1 MLKWAKFMF
10 KKIIEK
16 SKTQIIHTALL
27 TFLVALTFNV
37 FFFVKNTEALRVP
50 GLAVSFDADA
60 HFNGNQIINS
70 LTQTEDH
77 PMNLTVTT
85 DNTTGYKVMISTQ
98 TNETAM
104 TSATNSDRINS
115 ISQNLTLTNFPSN
128 TWGIRLGNYG
138 EFMPI
143 PPASSP
149 MMLVQNSSKPVTNTD
164 THQVDMGLK
173 LAPNLSSGEYT
184 NTLMV
189 TVITNDYPPRALALP
204 GLFWRNSMKDAAG
217 GLDRVKHFA
226 RSIFP
231 PNPGD
236 GAVHLEDD
244 GTSDTEILGWFDPA
258 SETFYYYSEAD
269 KVELHSD
276 SSNMFLDLVN
286 LADIDLSGFD
296 TRDVT
301 NMQNMFRNIAV
312 TSLDLSSFNT
322 ENVTDMTGMFCD
334 VDNLTSLDLTPFN
347 TSNVTDM
354 HYMFTNM
361 SSLTSLNLSRMNT
374 SKVTNMTGMF
384 WRVKNLPALDLS
396 RFDTRNVTDMSNMF
410 LFAEKITN
418 LDLSSFD
425 TSKVTT
431 MSDMFN
437 SMISLANLKFSK
449 KFNTSQVQNMQGMFA
464 NLMNIQEIDLSQ
476 ANFDTSNVTNFY
488 GMFMYGLHASSPSK
502 LQRIF
507 VEAGKDFNT
516 SKAAPTNYAQNIN
529 SQIFS
534 DQLLLRGG
542 NGSYVPNPAYAD
554 LSWLHIDRGAAQ
566 PGYFT
571 AK

>member
-1 MLKWAKFMF
+1 M
-10 KKIIEK
+10 
-16 SKTQIIHTALL
+16 
-27 TFLVALTFNV
+27 
-37 FFFVKNTEALRVP
+37 P
-50 GLAVSFDADA
+50 GLAVSFDANA
-60 HFNGNQIINS
+60 QINGNQIINS
-70 LTQTEDH
+70 PTQSEDC
-77 PMNLTVTT
+77 PINLTVTT

-104 TSATNSDRINS
+104 TNATNSNRINS
-115 ISQNLTLTNFPSN
+115 ISQNLTLTDFPSN

-149 MMLVQNSSKPVTNTD
+149 IMLVQNSSKPVSGTD

-173 LAPNLSSGEYT
+173 LAPNLSSGEYA

-189 TVITNDYPPRALALP
+189 TVITNDYPPRALARP
-204 GLFWRNSMKDAAG
+204 GPYWRNVINSTAG
-217 GLDRVKHFA
+217 GLSQVKHFA
-226 RSIFP
+226 RSTTP
-231 PNPGD
+231 PTASNNPS
-236 GAVHLEDD
+236 HLEDD
-244 GTSDTEILGWFDPA
+244 STSDTEILGWFNSA
-258 SETFYYYSEAD
+258 SETFYYYSLAD

-334 VDNLTSLDLTPFN
+334 VDNLTSLDLTPLN

-384 WRVKNLPALDLS
+384 WRVKNLPTLDLS

-502 LQRIF
+502 LQRIY

-554 LSWLHIDRGAAQ
+554 LSWLRIDRGAAQ

>member
-1 MLKWAKFMF
+1 MF

-37 FFFVKNTEALRVP
+37 FFFVKNTAALRVP

-60 HFNGNQIINS
+60 QINGNQIINS
-70 LTQTEDH
+70 LTQSEDH

-104 TSATNSDRINS
+104 TSVTNSDRINS

-149 MMLVQNSSKPVTNTD
+149 IMLVQNSSKPVTNTD

-204 GLFWRNSMKDAAG
+204 SLYWRNAMKDAAG
-217 GLDRVKHFA
+217 GFDKIKHFA
-226 RSIFP
+226 RSVTP
-231 PNPGD
+231 PTAGDNP
-236 GAVHLEDD
+236 VHLEDD

-258 SETFYYYSEAD
+258 VETFYYYSLAD
-269 KVELHSD
+269 KVELNGD
-276 SSNMFLDLVN
+276 SSYMFLDFIN

-296 TRDVT
+296 TRSVI
-301 NMQNMFRNIAV
+301 NMQGMFRNTGL
-312 TSLDLSSFNT
+312 TSLDLSSFDT
-322 ENVTDMTGMFCD
+322 ENVTDMAGMFYD
-334 VDNLTSLDLTPFN
+334 VKNLTNLDLTHLN

-361 SSLTSLNLSRMNT
+361 SSLTSLNLSHMNT

-384 WRVKNLPALDLS
+384 WGVKNLPTLDLS
-396 RFDTRNVTDMSNMF
+396 KFDTRNVTDMSQMF
-410 LFAEKITN
+410 LYAEKITN
-418 LDLSSFD
+418 LDLSSLD
-425 TSKVTT
+425 TSKVTK
-431 MSDMFN
+431 MFDMFN
-437 SMISLANLKFSK
+437 CMKSLTNLKFSK
-449 KFNTSQVQNMQGMFA
+449 KFNTGQVQNMQGMFA

-476 ANFDTSNVTNFY
+476 ADFDTSNVTNFY
-488 GMFMYGLHASSPSK
+488 GMFTYYLHTTAPSK
-502 LQRIF
+502 LQRIY

-529 SQIFS
+529 SQIFN

-542 NGSYVPNPAYAD
+542 NGSYTPNPAYAD
-554 LSWLHIDRGAAQ
+554 LSWLRIDRGAAQ

>member
-1 MLKWAKFMF
+1 MF
-10 KKIIEK
+10 RKIIEK

-27 TFLVALTFNV
+27 TFLVALTFNA

-50 GLAVSFDADA
+50 ALAVSFSSTPQI
-60 HFNGNQIINS
+60 NGTAIINS
-70 LTQTEDH
+70 TTQTATYLMAVTVYSD
-77 PMNLTVTT
+77 NLT
-85 DNTTGYKVMISTQ
+85 GYQATISTED
-98 TNETAM
+98 NETAM
-104 TSATNSDRINS
+104 TSVTNTDRIES
-115 ISQNLTLTNFPSN
+115 ISQNTPLANFPTN
-128 TWGIRLGNYG
+128 TWGIRLGDYG
-138 EFMPI
+138 DFVPI
-143 PPASSP
+143 PPASTP
-149 MMLVQNSSKPVTNTD
+149 MTLALLGSKSVTNTD
-164 THQVDMGLK
+164 FYQANVGVK
-173 LAPNLSSGEYT
+173 LASNLTSGQYT
-184 NTLMV
+184 NSLVVSVV
-189 TVITNDYPPRALALP
+189 THDYPPRALALP
-204 GLFWRNSMKDAAG
+204 GLYWRNSMKDAAG
-217 GLDRVKHFA
+217 GLDKIKHFT

-231 PNPGD
+231 PTEGD

-244 GTSDTEILGWFDPA
+244 GTSDAEVLGWFDPA
-258 SETFYYYSEAD
+258 SETFYYYSIAD
-269 KVELHSD
+269 KVELNSD
-276 SSNMFLDLVN
+276 SSLMFLDLVN
-286 LADIDLSGFD
+286 LSDIDLSGFD
-296 TRDVT
+296 TRGVAS
-301 NMQNMFRNIAV
+301 MQSMFRNIAV
-312 TSLDLSSFNT
+312 TSLDLSHFDT
-322 ENVTDMTGMFCD
+322 ENVTDMSGMFYD
-334 VDNLTSLDLTPFN
+334 AKNITSLDLTPLN
-347 TSNVTDM
+347 TSKVTDM

-361 SSLTSLNLSRMNT
+361 SSLTSLNLSHINT

-384 WRVKNLPALDLS
+384 WRVKNLPTLDLS

-502 LQRIF
+502 LQRIY

-529 SQIFS
+529 SQIFN

-542 NGSYVPNPAYAD
+542 NGSYMPNPAYAD
-554 LSWLHIDRGAAQ
+554 LSWLRIDRGAAQ

>member
-1 MLKWAKFMF
+1 MF

-37 FFFVKNTEALRVP
+37 FFFVKNTAALRVP

-60 HFNGNQIINS
+60 QINGNQIINS
-70 LTQTEDH
+70 FTQSEDH

-104 TSATNSDRINS
+104 TSVTNSDRINS

-149 MMLVQNSSKPVTNTD
+149 IMLVQNSSKPVTNTD

-189 TVITNDYPPRALALP
+189 TVITNDYPPRALTLSS
-204 GLFWRNSMKDAAG
+204 LYWRNAMKDTSG
-217 GLDRVKHFA
+217 GLDKIKHFA
-226 RSIFP
+226 RSMTP
-231 PNPGD
+231 PTVVDNP
-236 GAVHLEDD
+236 VHLEDD
-244 GTSDTEILGWFDPA
+244 GTSDAEVLGWFNPA
-258 SETFYYYSEAD
+258 SETFYYYSLAD
-269 KVELHSD
+269 KVELNYD
-276 SSNMFLDLVN
+276 SSYMFLDFTN
-286 LADIDLSGFD
+286 LADIDLSGLD
-296 TRDVT
+296 TRSVI
-301 NMQNMFRNIAV
+301 NMQGMFRNTGL
-312 TSLDLSSFNT
+312 TSLDLSSFDT
-322 ENVTDMTGMFCD
+322 ENVTDMSGMFYD
-334 VDNLTSLDLTPFN
+334 VKNLTNLDLTHLN

-361 SSLTSLNLSRMNT
+361 SSLTSLNLSHMNT

-384 WRVKNLPALDLS
+384 WGVKNLPTLDLS
-396 RFDTRNVTDMSNMF
+396 KFDTRNVTDMSQMF
-410 LFAEKITN
+410 FQVEKLAN

-431 MSDMFN
+431 MFDMFN
-437 SMISLANLKFSK
+437 SMKSLTNLKFSK
-449 KFNTSQVQNMQGMFA
+449 KFNTGQVQNMQGMFA

-476 ANFDTSNVTNFY
+476 ADFDTSNVRNFF
-488 GMFMYGLHASSPSK
+488 GMFMYGFSVPSK
-502 LQRIF
+502 LQRIY
-507 VEAGKDFNT
+507 VTASKDFNT
-516 SKAAPTNYAQNIN
+516 SKAAPTNYPQNIN
-529 SQIFS
+529 SQMFTN
-534 DQLLLRGG
+534 QLLLRGG
-542 NGSYVPNPAYAD
+542 NGSYVPNPALAD
-554 LSWLHIDRGAAQ
+554 LSWLRIDRGATQ

>member
-1 MLKWAKFMF
+1 MF
-10 KKIIEK
+10 RKIIE
-16 SKTQIIHTALL
+16 SFKTQIIYT
-27 TFLVALTFNV
+27 TFLILSVALTFNV

-50 GLAVSFDADA
+50 ALAVSIDSIPR
-60 HFNGNQIINS
+60 FNGTEIINS
-70 LTQTEDH
+70 TTRTSEYSMNVIVYSDNLTGYQAAMSTED
-77 PMNLTVTT
+77 
-85 DNTTGYKVMISTQ
+85 
-98 TNETAM
+98 NETAM
-104 TSATNSDRINS
+104 TSGTNANRIES
-115 ISQNLTLTNFPSN
+115 ISQNTPLVNFPSN
-128 TWGIRLGNYG
+128 TWGIRLGNHG
-138 EFMPI
+138 DFSPI
-143 PPASSP
+143 PPASNP
-149 MMLVQNSSKPVTNTD
+149 LVVAQLGSKSVSNRD
-164 THQVDMGLK
+164 LHQVTLGVK
-173 LAPNLSSGEYT
+173 LASNLSSGQYSSILT
-184 NTLMV
+184 VSVV
-189 TVITNDYPPRALALP
+189 THDYPPRALAQS
-204 GLFWRNSMKDAAG
+204 GLTWRNAMKDTSG
-217 GLDRVKHFA
+217 GLDKIKHFA
-226 RSIFP
+226 RSMSP
-231 PNPGD
+231 PTAGDNP
-236 GAVHLEDD
+236 VYLEDD
-244 GTSDTEILGWFDPA
+244 GTSDTEILGWFDSA
-258 SETFYYYSEAD
+258 SETFYYYSLAD
-269 KVELHSD
+269 KVELNSD
-276 SSNMFLDLVN
+276 SSNMFLDMVN

-334 VDNLTSLDLTPFN
+334 VDNLTSLDLTSFN

-384 WRVKNLPALDLS
+384 WRVKNLPTLDLS

-502 LQRIF
+502 LQRIY
-507 VEAGKDFNT
+507 VEAGRDFNT

-529 SQIFS
+529 SQVFS

-554 LSWLHIDRGAAQ
+554 LSWLRIDHGAAQ

>member
-1 MLKWAKFMF
+1 MF
-10 KKIIEK
+10 RKIIEK
-16 SKTQIIHTALL
+16 SKTQIIHTTLL
-27 TFLVALTFNV
+27 IFLVALTFNA

-50 GLAVSFDADA
+50 GLAVSFDASA

-70 LTQTEDH
+70 LTQSEDH

-85 DNTTGYKVMISTQ
+85 DNTTGYQVMISAQ

-149 MMLVQNSSKPVTNTD
+149 IMLVQNSSKPVTNTD

-204 GLFWRNSMKDAAG
+204 GLYWRNSIKDAAG
-217 GLDRVKHFA
+217 GFNQAKHFA
-226 RSIFP
+226 RSMTP
-231 PNPGD
+231 PTAGDNP
-236 GAVHLEDD
+236 VHLEDD
-244 GTSDTEILGWFDPA
+244 GTSDAEVLGWFDPA
-258 SETFYYYSEAD
+258 SETFYYYSEAE

-286 LADIDLSGFD
+286 LADIDLSGFN
-296 TRDVT
+296 TRGVAS
-301 NMQNMFRNIAV
+301 MQSMFRNIAV
-312 TSLDLSSFNT
+312 TNLDFSGFDT
-322 ENVTDMTGMFCD
+322 ENVTDMSGMFYD
-334 VDNLTSLDLTPFN
+334 AKNLTNLDLTPLN
-347 TSNVTDM
+347 TSKVTDM

-361 SSLTSLNLSRMNT
+361 SSLTSLNLSRINT
-374 SKVTNMTGMF
+374 SQVTNMDGMF
-384 WRVKNLPALDLS
+384 KFVKNLSTLDLS
-396 RFDTRNVTDMSNMF
+396 KFDTRNVTNMF
-410 LFAEKITN
+410 DMFFFMQNLTS

-425 TSKVTT
+425 TSKVIN

-437 SMISLANLKFSK
+437 SMYAVENIKFSK
-449 KFNTSQVQNMQGMFA
+449 KFNTSQVENMQGMFA

-476 ANFDTSNVTNFY
+476 ADFDTSNVRNFF
-488 GMFMYGLHASSPSK
+488 GMFMYGLTSPSK
-502 LQRIF
+502 LQRIY
-507 VEAGKDFNT
+507 VSASKDFNT
-516 SKAAPTNYAQNIN
+516 SKAAPTNYPQNIN
-529 SQIFS
+529 SQMFTN
-534 DQLLLRGG
+534 QLLLRGG
-542 NGSYVPNPAYAD
+542 NGSYTPNPAYAD
-554 LSWLHIDRGAAQ
+554 LSWLRIDRGAAQ

>member
-1 MLKWAKFMF
+1 MF
-10 KKIIEK
+10 RKIIEK

-27 TFLVALTFNV
+27 TFLVALTFNA
-37 FFFVKNTEALRVP
+37 FFFAKNTEALRVP

-60 HFNGNQIINS
+60 HINGNQIINS
-70 LTQTEDH
+70 LTQSEDH

-149 MMLVQNSSKPVTNTD
+149 IMLVQNSSKPVTNTD

-204 GLFWRNSMKDAAG
+204 GLYWRNAMKDAAG
-217 GLDRVKHFA
+217 GFNQVKHFA
-226 RSIFP
+226 RSISSP
-231 PNPGD
+231 TAGDNP
-236 GAVHLEDD
+236 VHLEDD
-244 GTSDTEILGWFDPA
+244 GTSDTEILGWFDPT
-258 SETFYYYSEAD
+258 SETFYYYSLAD
-269 KVELHSD
+269 KVELNSN

-286 LADIDLSGFD
+286 LADIELSGLN
-296 TRDVT
+296 TLNVT
-301 NMQNMFRNIAV
+301 SMQSMFRNIAV
-312 TSLDLSSFNT
+312 TNLDLSGFQT
-322 ENVTDMTGMFCD
+322 ENVTDMSGMFYD
-334 VDNLTSLDLTPFN
+334 VKNLTNLDLTHLN

-361 SSLTSLNLSRMNT
+361 SSLTSLNLSHMNT
-374 SKVTNMTGMF
+374 SKVINMDGMF
-384 WRVKNLPALDLS
+384 KFCKNLPSIDLS
-396 RFDTRNVTDMSNMF
+396 TFDTRNVTNMSAMF
-410 LFAEKITN
+410 FYTEKLTS

-425 TSKVTT
+425 TSKVA
-431 MSDMFN
+431 MMPDMFN
-437 SMISLANLKFSK
+437 MMKSLTNLKFSK
-449 KFNTSQVQNMQGMFA
+449 KFNTGQVQTMQGMFA

-476 ANFDTSNVTNFY
+476 ADFDTSNVTNFY
-488 GMFMYGLHASSPSK
+488 GMFAYYLHTTAPSK
-502 LQRIF
+502 LQRIY

-529 SQIFS
+529 SQMFS

-542 NGSYVPNPAYAD
+542 NGSYVPNPSYAD
-554 LSWLHIDRGAAQ
+554 LSWLRIDRGAAQ

>member
-1 MLKWAKFMF
+1 MLKNH
-10 KKIIEK
+10 IINNL
-16 SKTQIIHTALL
+16 SLSLSLSLL
-27 TFLVALTFNV
+27 VV
-37 FFFVKNTEALRVP
+37 FFFSIFFPTSNTSALRVP
-50 GLAVSFDADA
+50 GLAVSFDANA

-70 LTQTEDH
+70 LTQSEDH

-85 DNTTGYKVMISTQ
+85 DNTTGYQVMISTQ
-98 TNETAM
+98 TNETAI

-115 ISQNLTLTNFPSN
+115 ISQNLSLANFPSN
-128 TWGIRLGNYG
+128 TWGIRLGDYG

-204 GLFWRNSMKDAAG
+204 GLYWRNAMKDAAG
-217 GLDRVKHFA
+217 GFNQVKHFA
-226 RSIFP
+226 RSMSP
-231 PNPGD
+231 PTAGDNP
-236 GAVHLEDD
+236 VHLEDD
-244 GTSDTEILGWFDPA
+244 STSDTEILGWFDPA
-258 SETFYYYSEAD
+258 SETFYYYSAAD
-269 KVELHSD
+269 KVELHSN
-276 SSNMFLDLVN
+276 SSMMFLDLVN
-286 LADIDLSGFD
+286 LADIDLSGLN
-296 TRDVT
+296 TINVT
-301 NMQNMFRNIAV
+301 SMQSMFRNIAV
-312 TSLDLSSFNT
+312 TNLDLSGFQT
-322 ENVTDMTGMFCD
+322 ENVTDMSGMFFD
-334 VDNLTSLDLTPFN
+334 AKNITNLDLTPLN
-347 TSNVTDM
+347 TGNVTDM

-361 SSLTSLNLSRMNT
+361 SSLTSLNLSHMDT
-374 SKVTNMTGMF
+374 LKVTNMDGMF
-384 WRVKNLPALDLS
+384 KFCKNLPSIDLS

-431 MSDMFN
+431 MFDMFN
-437 SMISLANLKFSK
+437 LMKSLTNLKFSK
-449 KFNTSQVQNMQGMFA
+449 KFNTGQVQNMQGMFA

-476 ANFDTSNVTNFY
+476 ANFDTSNVTNFF
-488 GMFMYGLHASSPSK
+488 GMFAYYLHTTAPSK
-502 LQRIF
+502 LQRIY

-529 SQIFS
+529 SQMFY

-542 NGSYVPNPAYAD
+542 NGSFCWPRPDYAE
-554 LSWLHIDRGAAQ
+554 LYWLRIDRPEA

>member
-1 MLKWAKFMF
+1 M
-10 KKIIEK
+10 
-16 SKTQIIHTALL
+16 
-27 TFLVALTFNV
+27 ALTFNV
-37 FFFVKNTEALRVP
+37 FFFVKNTAALRVP

-60 HFNGNQIINS
+60 QINGNQIINS
-70 LTQTEDH
+70 LTQSEDH

-128 TWGIRLGNYG
+128 TWGIRLRNYG

-149 MMLVQNSSKPVTNTD
+149 IMLVQNSSKPVTNTD

-204 GLFWRNSMKDAAG
+204 GLYWRNAMKDAAG
-217 GLDRVKHFA
+217 GFNQVKHFA
-226 RSIFP
+226 RSMSP
-231 PNPGD
+231 PTAGDNP
-236 GAVHLEDD
+236 VHLEDD
-244 GTSDTEILGWFDPA
+244 STSDTEILGWFDPA
-258 SETFYYYSEAD
+258 SETFYYYSAAD
-269 KVELHSD
+269 KVELHSN
-276 SSNMFLDLVN
+276 SSMMFLDLVN

-296 TRDVT
+296 TLGT
-301 NMQNMFRNIAV
+301 TSMQSMFRNIAV
-312 TSLDLSSFNT
+312 TSLDLSGFQT
-322 ENVTDMTGMFCD
+322 ENVTDMSGMFFD
-334 VDNLTSLDLTPFN
+334 AKNITNLDLTPLN
-347 TSNVTDM
+347 TGNVTDM

-361 SSLTSLNLSRMNT
+361 SSLTSLNLSHMNT

-384 WRVKNLPALDLS
+384 WGVKNLPTLDLS
-396 RFDTRNVTDMSNMF
+396 KFDTRNVTDMMQMF
-410 LFAEKITN
+410 LYAEKITS

-431 MSDMFN
+431 MFDMFN
-437 SMISLANLKFSK
+437 SMKSLTNLKFSK
-449 KFNTSQVQNMQGMFA
+449 KFNTGQVQNMQGMFA

-476 ANFDTSNVTNFY
+476 ADFDTSNVTNFF
-488 GMFMYGLHASSPSK
+488 GMFTYYLHTTAPSK
-502 LQRIF
+502 LQRIYI
-507 VEAGKDFNT
+507 EAGKDFNT

-529 SQIFS
+529 SQIFN

-542 NGSYVPNPAYAD
+542 NGSYLPNPAYAD
-554 LSWLHIDRGAAQ
+554 LSWLRIDRGAAQ

>member
-1 MLKWAKFMF
+1 MF
-10 KKIIEK
+10 RKIIEK

-27 TFLVALTFNV
+27 TFLVALTFNA
-37 FFFVKNTEALRVP
+37 FFFAKNTEALRVP

-60 HFNGNQIINS
+60 HINGNQIINS
-70 LTQTEDH
+70 LTQSEDH

-85 DNTTGYKVMISTQ
+85 DNTTGYQVMISAQ

-104 TSATNSDRINS
+104 TSAANSDRINS

-149 MMLVQNSSKPVTNTD
+149 IMLVQNSSKPVTNTD

-173 LAPNLSSGEYT
+173 LVPNLSSGEYT

-204 GLFWRNSMKDAAG
+204 DLYWRNAMKDTSG
-217 GLDRVKHFA
+217 GLNQVKHFA
-226 RSIFP
+226 RSVSP
-231 PNPGD
+231 PTAGDNP
-236 GAVHLEDD
+236 VHLEDD
-244 GTSDTEILGWFDPA
+244 GTLDTEILGWFDPA
-258 SETFYYYSEAD
+258 SETFYYYSLAD
-269 KVELHSD
+269 KVELNSN

-286 LADIDLSGFD
+286 LADIDLSGFN
-296 TRDVT
+296 TRGVAS
-301 NMQNMFRNIAV
+301 MQSMFRNIAV
-312 TSLDLSSFNT
+312 TNLDFSGFDT
-322 ENVTDMTGMFCD
+322 ENVTDMSGMFYD
-334 VDNLTSLDLTPFN
+334 AKNLTNLDLTPLN
-347 TSNVTDM
+347 TSKVTDM

-361 SSLTSLNLSRMNT
+361 SSLTSLNLSRINT
-374 SKVTNMTGMF
+374 SQVTNMDGMF
-384 WRVKNLPALDLS
+384 KFVKNLSTLDLS
-396 RFDTRNVTDMSNMF
+396 KFDTRNVTNMF
-410 LFAEKITN
+410 DMFFFMQNLTS

-425 TSKVTT
+425 TSKVIN

-437 SMISLANLKFSK
+437 SMYAVENIKFSK
-449 KFNTSQVQNMQGMFA
+449 KFNTSQVENMQGMFA

-476 ANFDTSNVTNFY
+476 ADFDTSNVRNFF
-488 GMFMYGLHASSPSK
+488 GMFMYGLTSPSK
-502 LQRIF
+502 LQRIY
-507 VEAGKDFNT
+507 VSASKDFNT
-516 SKAAPTNYAQNIN
+516 SKAAPTNYPQDIN
-529 SQIFS
+529 SQMFTN
-534 DQLLLRGG
+534 QLLLRGS
-542 NGSYVPNPAYAD
+542 NGSYAPNPALAD
-554 LSWLHIDRGAAQ
+554 LSWLRIDRGAAQ

>member
-1 MLKWAKFMF
+1 MF

-37 FFFVKNTEALRVP
+37 FFFVKNTAALRVP

-70 LTQTEDH
+70 LTQSEDH

-85 DNTTGYKVMISTQ
+85 DNTTGYKVMISAQ

-149 MMLVQNSSKPVTNTD
+149 MTLVQNSSKPVTNTD
-164 THQVDMGLK
+164 THRVDMGLK

-189 TVITNDYPPRALALP
+189 TVITNDYPPRALALS
-204 GLFWRNSMKDAAG
+204 GLYWRNAMKDAAG
-217 GLDRVKHFA
+217 GFDKVKHFA
-226 RSIFP
+226 RSMTP
-231 PNPGD
+231 PTAGDNP
-236 GAVHLEDD
+236 VHLEDD
-244 GTSDTEILGWFDPA
+244 GNSDTEILGWFDSA
-258 SETFYYYSEAD
+258 SETFYYYSLAD
-269 KVELHSD
+269 KVELNSN

-286 LADIDLSGFD
+286 LADIDLSGFN
-296 TRDVT
+296 TRGVAS
-301 NMQNMFRNIAV
+301 MQSMFRNIAV
-312 TSLDLSSFNT
+312 TNLDFSGFDT
-322 ENVTDMTGMFCD
+322 ENVTDMSGMFYD
-334 VDNLTSLDLTPFN
+334 AKNLTNLDLTPLN
-347 TSNVTDM
+347 TSKVTDM
-354 HYMFTNM
+354 HHMFTNM
-361 SSLTSLNLSRMNT
+361 SSLTSLNLSRINT
-374 SKVTNMTGMF
+374 SQVTNMDGMF
-384 WRVKNLPALDLS
+384 KFVKNLSTLDLS
-396 RFDTRNVTDMSNMF
+396 KFDTRNVTNMF
-410 LFAEKITN
+410 DMFFFMQNLTS

-425 TSKVTT
+425 TSKVIN

-437 SMISLANLKFSK
+437 SMYAVENIKFSK
-449 KFNTSQVQNMQGMFA
+449 KFNTSQVENMQGMFA

-476 ANFDTSNVTNFY
+476 ADFDTSNVRNFF
-488 GMFMYGLHASSPSK
+488 GMFMYGLTSPSK
-502 LQRIF
+502 LQRIY
-507 VEAGKDFNT
+507 VSASKDFNT
-516 SKAAPTNYAQNIN
+516 SKAAPTNYPQDIN
-529 SQIFS
+529 SQMFTN
-534 DQLLLRGG
+534 QLLLRGS
-542 NGSYVPNPAYAD
+542 NGSYAPNPALAD
-554 LSWLHIDRGAAQ
+554 LSWLRIDRGAAQ

>member
-1 MLKWAKFMF
+1 MF

-16 SKTQIIHTALL
+16 SKTQIIHTTLL
-27 TFLVALTFNV
+27 TFLVALTFNI
-37 FFFVKNTEALRVP
+37 FFFVKNTAALRVP

-85 DNTTGYKVMISTQ
+85 DNTTGYQVMISTQ

-149 MMLVQNSSKPVTNTD
+149 IMLVQNSSKPVTNTD

-189 TVITNDYPPRALALP
+189 TVITNDYPPRALTLSS
-204 GLFWRNSMKDAAG
+204 LYWRNAMKDTSG
-217 GLDRVKHFA
+217 GLDKIKHFA
-226 RSIFP
+226 RSMTP
-231 PNPGD
+231 PTVVDNP
-236 GAVHLEDD
+236 VHLEDD
-244 GTSDTEILGWFDPA
+244 GTSDAEVLGWFDPA
-258 SETFYYYSEAD
+258 SETFYYYSLAD
-269 KVELHSD
+269 KVELNYD
-276 SSNMFLDLVN
+276 SSYMFLDFTN
-286 LADIDLSGFD
+286 LADIDLSGLD
-296 TRDVT
+296 ARSVI
-301 NMQNMFRNIAV
+301 NMQGMFRNTGL
-312 TSLDLSSFNT
+312 TSLDLSSFDT
-322 ENVTDMTGMFCD
+322 ENVTDMSGMFYD
-334 VDNLTSLDLTPFN
+334 VKNLTNLDLTHLN

-361 SSLTSLNLSRMNT
+361 SSLTSLNLSHMNT

-384 WRVKNLPALDLS
+384 WGVKNLPTLDLS
-396 RFDTRNVTDMSNMF
+396 KFDTRNVTDMSQMF
-410 LFAEKITN
+410 FQVEKLAN

-431 MSDMFN
+431 MFDMFN
-437 SMISLANLKFSK
+437 SMKSLTNLKFSK
-449 KFNTSQVQNMQGMFA
+449 KFNTGQVQNMQGMFA

-476 ANFDTSNVTNFY
+476 ADFDTSNVRNFF
-488 GMFMYGLHASSPSK
+488 GMFMYGFSVPSK
-502 LQRIF
+502 LQRIY
-507 VEAGKDFNT
+507 VTASKDFNT
-516 SKAAPTNYAQNIN
+516 SKATPTNYPQNIN
-529 SQIFS
+529 SQMFTN
-534 DQLLLRGG
+534 QLLLRGG
-542 NGSYVPNPAYAD
+542 NGSYVPNPALAD
-554 LSWLHIDRGAAQ
+554 LSWLRIDRGATQ

>member
-1 MLKWAKFMF
+1 MLKWTKFMF
-10 KKIIEK
+10 RKIIEK

-27 TFLVALTFNV
+27 TFLVALTFNA
-37 FFFVKNTEALRVP
+37 FFFAKNTEALRVP
-50 GLAVSFDADA
+50 GIAVSFDADA
-60 HFNGNQIINS
+60 HFNGNPIINS
-70 LTQTEDH
+70 LTQSEDH

-85 DNTTGYKVMISTQ
+85 DNTTGYQVMISAQ

-104 TSATNSDRINS
+104 TSAANSDRINS

-149 MMLVQNSSKPVTNTD
+149 IMLVQNSSKPVTNTD

-189 TVITNDYPPRALALP
+189 TVITNDYPPRALTLSS
-204 GLFWRNSMKDAAG
+204 LYWRNAMKDTSG
-217 GLDRVKHFA
+217 GLDKIKHFA
-226 RSIFP
+226 RSMSP
-231 PNPGD
+231 PTVVDNP
-236 GAVHLEDD
+236 VHLEDD
-244 GTSDTEILGWFDPA
+244 GTSDAEVLGWFNPA
-258 SETFYYYSEAD
+258 SETFYYYSLAD
-269 KVELHSD
+269 KVELNYD
-276 SSNMFLDLVN
+276 SSYMFLDFTN
-286 LADIDLSGFD
+286 LADIDLSGLD
-296 TRDVT
+296 TRSVI
-301 NMQNMFRNIAV
+301 NMQGMFRNTGL
-312 TSLDLSSFNT
+312 TSLDLSSFDT
-322 ENVTDMTGMFCD
+322 ENVTDMSGMFYD
-334 VDNLTSLDLTPFN
+334 VKNLTNLDLTHLN

-361 SSLTSLNLSRMNT
+361 SSLTSLNLSHMNT

-384 WRVKNLPALDLS
+384 WGVKNLPTLDLS
-396 RFDTRNVTDMSNMF
+396 KFDTRNVTDMSQMF
-410 LFAEKITN
+410 FQVEKLAN

-431 MSDMFN
+431 MFDMFN
-437 SMISLANLKFSK
+437 SMKSLTNLKFSK
-449 KFNTSQVQNMQGMFA
+449 KFNTGQVQNMQGMFA

-476 ANFDTSNVTNFY
+476 ADFDTSNVRNFF
-488 GMFMYGLHASSPSK
+488 GMFMYGLTSPSK
-502 LQRIF
+502 LQRIY
-507 VEAGKDFNT
+507 VSASKDFNT
-516 SKAAPTNYAQNIN
+516 SKAAPTNYPQNIN
-529 SQIFS
+529 SQMFTN
-534 DQLLLRGG
+534 QLLLRGG

-554 LSWLHIDRGAAQ
+554 LSWLRIDRGAAQ

>member
-1 MLKWAKFMF
+1 MLKNH
-10 KKIIEK
+10 IINNL
-16 SKTQIIHTALL
+16 SLSL
-27 TFLVALTFNV
+27 LVA
-37 FFFVKNTEALRVP
+37 FFFSIFFLTSDTSALRVP

-149 MMLVQNSSKPVTNTD
+149 IMLVQNSSKPVTNND

-204 GLFWRNSMKDAAG
+204 GLYWRNSMKDAAG
-217 GLDRVKHFA
+217 GFDKIKHFA
-226 RSIFP
+226 RSVTP
-231 PNPGD
+231 PTAGNNP
-236 GAVHLEDD
+236 VHLEDD
-244 GTSDTEILGWFDPA
+244 GTSDTEILGWFDSA
-258 SETFYYYSEAD
+258 SETFYYYSLAD
-269 KVELHSD
+269 KVELN
-276 SSNMFLDLVN
+276 SNCLYMFLDHVN
-286 LADIDLSGFD
+286 LADIELSGFD
-296 TRDVT
+296 TRSVI
-301 NMQNMFRNIAV
+301 NMQGMFRNTGL
-312 TSLDLSSFNT
+312 TSLDLSSFDT
-322 ENVTDMTGMFCD
+322 ENVTDMAGMFYD
-334 VDNLTSLDLTPFN
+334 VKNLTNLDLTHLN

-361 SSLTSLNLSRMNT
+361 SSLTSLNLSRINT

-384 WRVKNLPALDLS
+384 WGVKNLPTLDLS
-396 RFDTRNVTDMSNMF
+396 KFDTRNVTDMSQMF
-410 LFAEKITN
+410 FQVEKLAN

-431 MSDMFN
+431 MFDMFN
-437 SMISLANLKFSK
+437 SMKSLTNLKFSK
-449 KFNTSQVQNMQGMFA
+449 KFNTGQVQNMQGMFA

-476 ANFDTSNVTNFY
+476 ADFDTSNVRNFF
-488 GMFMYGLHASSPSK
+488 GMFMYGFSVPSK
-502 LQRIF
+502 LQRIY
-507 VEAGKDFNT
+507 VTASKDFNT
-516 SKAAPTNYAQNIN
+516 SKATPTNYPQNIN
-529 SQIFS
+529 SQMFTN
-534 DQLLLRGG
+534 QLLLRGG
-542 NGSYVPNPAYAD
+542 NGSYVPNPALAD
-554 LSWLHIDRGAAQ
+554 LSWLRIDRGATQ

>member
-1 MLKWAKFMF
+1 MF

-37 FFFVKNTEALRVP
+37 FFFVKNTAALRVP

-60 HFNGNQIINS
+60 QINGNQIINS
-70 LTQTEDH
+70 LTQSEDH

-104 TSATNSDRINS
+104 TSVTNSDRINS

-149 MMLVQNSSKPVTNTD
+149 IMLVQNSSKPVTNTD

-189 TVITNDYPPRALALP
+189 TVITNDYPPRALTLSS
-204 GLFWRNSMKDAAG
+204 LYWRNAMKDTSG
-217 GLDRVKHFA
+217 GLDKIKHFA
-226 RSIFP
+226 RSMTP
-231 PNPGD
+231 PTVVDNP
-236 GAVHLEDD
+236 VHLEDD
-244 GTSDTEILGWFDPA
+244 GTSDAEVLGWFDPA
-258 SETFYYYSEAD
+258 SETFYYYSIAD
-269 KVELHSD
+269 KVELNYD
-276 SSNMFLDLVN
+276 SSYMFLDFTN
-286 LADIDLSGFD
+286 LADIDLSGLD
-296 TRDVT
+296 TRSVI
-301 NMQNMFRNIAV
+301 NMQGMFRNTGL
-312 TSLDLSSFNT
+312 TSLDLSSFDT
-322 ENVTDMTGMFCD
+322 ENVTDMSGMFYD
-334 VDNLTSLDLTPFN
+334 VKNLTNLDLTHLN

-361 SSLTSLNLSRMNT
+361 SSLTSLNLSHMNT

-384 WRVKNLPALDLS
+384 WGVKNLPTLDLS
-396 RFDTRNVTDMSNMF
+396 KFDTRNVTDMSQMF
-410 LFAEKITN
+410 FQVEKLAN

-431 MSDMFN
+431 MFDMFN
-437 SMISLANLKFSK
+437 SMKSLTNLKFSK
-449 KFNTSQVQNMQGMFA
+449 KFNTGQVQNMQGMFA

-476 ANFDTSNVTNFY
+476 ADFDTSNVRNFF
-488 GMFMYGLHASSPSK
+488 GMFMYGFSVPSK
-502 LQRIF
+502 LQRIY
-507 VEAGKDFNT
+507 VTASKDFNT
-516 SKAAPTNYAQNIN
+516 SKAAPTNYPQNIN
-529 SQIFS
+529 SQMFTN
-534 DQLLLRGG
+534 QLLLRGG
-542 NGSYVPNPAYAD
+542 NGSYTPNPAYAD
-554 LSWLHIDRGAAQ
+554 LSWLRIDRGVAQ

>member
-1 MLKWAKFMF
+1 MF
-10 KKIIEK
+10 RKVIER
-16 SKTQIIHTALL
+16 SKTQIIRTTLL
-27 TFLVALTFNV
+27 TFLVALTFNA

-70 LTQTEDH
+70 LTQSEDH

-149 MMLVQNSSKPVTNTD
+149 IMLVQNSSKPVTNTD

-189 TVITNDYPPRALALP
+189 TVITNDYPPRALAQS
-204 GLFWRNSMKDAAG
+204 GLTWRNAMKDTSG
-217 GLDRVKHFA
+217 GFNQAKHFA
-226 RSIFP
+226 RSMTP
-231 PNPGD
+231 PTAGDNP
-236 GAVHLEDD
+236 VHLEDD

-258 SETFYYYSEAD
+258 SETFYYYSEAE

-286 LADIDLSGFD
+286 LADIDLSGFN
-296 TRDVT
+296 TRGVAS
-301 NMQNMFRNIAV
+301 MQSMFRNIAV
-312 TSLDLSSFNT
+312 TNLDFSGFDT
-322 ENVTDMTGMFCD
+322 ENVTDMSGMFYD
-334 VDNLTSLDLTPFN
+334 AKNLTNLDLTPLN
-347 TSNVTDM
+347 TSKVTDM

-361 SSLTSLNLSRMNT
+361 SSLTSLNLSRINT
-374 SKVTNMTGMF
+374 SQVTNMDGMF
-384 WRVKNLPALDLS
+384 KFVKNLSTLDLS
-396 RFDTRNVTDMSNMF
+396 KFDTRNVTNMF
-410 LFAEKITN
+410 DMFFFMQNLTS

-425 TSKVTT
+425 TSKVIN

-437 SMISLANLKFSK
+437 SMYAVENIKFSK
-449 KFNTSQVQNMQGMFA
+449 KFNTSQVENMQGMFA

-476 ANFDTSNVTNFY
+476 ANFDTSNVTNFF
-488 GMFMYGLHASSPSK
+488 GMFAYYLHTTAPSK
-502 LQRIF
+502 LQRIY

-529 SQIFS
+529 SQMFY

-542 NGSYVPNPAYAD
+542 NGSFCWPRPDYAE
-554 LSWLHIDRGAAQ
+554 LYWLRIDRPEA

>member
-1 MLKWAKFMF
+1 MF
-10 KKIIEK
+10 KKNIEK

-37 FFFVKNTEALRVP
+37 FFFVKNTAALRVP

-60 HFNGNQIINS
+60 QINSNQIINS
-70 LTQTEDH
+70 LTQSEDH

-85 DNTTGYKVMISTQ
+85 DNPSGYKVMISTQ

-149 MMLVQNSSKPVTNTD
+149 MTLVQNSSKPVTNTD
-164 THQVDMGLK
+164 THRVDMGLK

-204 GLFWRNSMKDAAG
+204 GLYWRNSMKDAAG
-217 GLDRVKHFA
+217 GFDKVKHFA
-226 RSIFP
+226 RSMTP
-231 PNPGD
+231 PTAGDNP
-236 GAVHLEDD
+236 VHLEDD
-244 GTSDTEILGWFDPA
+244 STSDTEILGWFDSA
-258 SETFYYYSEAD
+258 SETFYYYYSLAD
-269 KVELHSD
+269 KVELN
-276 SSNMFLDLVN
+276 SNCLYMFLDHVN
-286 LADIDLSGFD
+286 LADIELSGFD
-296 TRDVT
+296 TRSVT
-301 NMQNMFRNIAV
+301 NMQGMFRNTGL

-322 ENVTDMTGMFCD
+322 ENVTDMSGMFFD
-334 VDNLTSLDLTPFN
+334 VKNLTSLDLTPLN

-361 SSLTSLNLSRMNT
+361 SSLTSLNLSRINT

-384 WRVKNLPALDLS
+384 WGVKNLPTLDLS
-396 RFDTRNVTDMSNMF
+396 KFDTRNVTDMSQMF
-410 LFAEKITN
+410 LYAEKITN
-418 LDLSSFD
+418 LDLSSLD
-425 TSKVTT
+425 TSKVTK
-431 MSDMFN
+431 MFDMFN
-437 SMISLANLKFSK
+437 CMKSLTNLKFSK
-449 KFNTSQVQNMQGMFA
+449 KFNTGQVQNMQGMFA

-476 ANFDTSNVTNFY
+476 ADFDTSNVTNFY
-488 GMFMYGLHASSPSK
+488 GMFAYYLHTTAPSK
-502 LQRIF
+502 LQRIY

-529 SQIFS
+529 SQIFN

-542 NGSYVPNPAYAD
+542 NGSYTPNPAYAD
-554 LSWLHIDRGAAQ
+554 LAWLHIDRGAAQ

>member
-1 MLKWAKFMF
+1 MF
-10 KKIIEK
+10 KKNIEK

-27 TFLVALTFNV
+27 TFLVALTFNI

-138 EFMPI
+138 KFMPI

-149 MMLVQNSSKPVTNTD
+149 MMLVQKSSKPVTNTD

-189 TVITNDYPPRALALP
+189 TVITNDYPPRALAQS
-204 GLFWRNSMKDAAG
+204 GLTWRNAMNETAG

-226 RSIFP
+226 RSAFP

-244 GTSDTEILGWFDPA
+244 GTSDTEILGWFDPT
-258 SETFYYYSEAD
+258 SETFYYYSAAD

-276 SSNMFLDLVN
+276 SSSMFLDMVN

-312 TSLDLSSFNT
+312 TSLDLSGFNT

-334 VDNLTSLDLTPFN
+334 VDNLTSLDLTPLN

-384 WRVKNLPALDLS
+384 WRVKNLPTLDLS

-502 LQRIF
+502 LQRIY
-507 VEAGKDFNT
+507 VEAGKGFNT

-554 LSWLHIDRGAAQ
+554 LSWLRIDRGAAQ

>member
-1 MLKWAKFMF
+1 MLKNH
-10 KKIIEK
+10 IINNL
-16 SKTQIIHTALL
+16 SLSLSLL
-27 TFLVALTFNV
+27 VVSFFSIFFLTS
-37 FFFVKNTEALRVP
+37 NTSALRVSS
-50 GLAVSFDADA
+50 LAVSFDADA
-60 HFNGNQIINS
+60 QINGTQIINS
-70 LTQTEDH
+70 PTQSEDY

-85 DNTTGYKVMISTQ
+85 DNTTGYQVMISVQ

-115 ISQNLTLTNFPSN
+115 ISQNLPLTNFPSN

-143 PPASSP
+143 PPASAP
-149 MMLVQNSSKPVTNTD
+149 IMLVQNSSKPVTNTD

-204 GLFWRNSMKDAAG
+204 GLYWRNAMKDAAG
-217 GLDRVKHFA
+217 GFNQVKHFA
-226 RSIFP
+226 RSMSP
-231 PNPGD
+231 PTAGDNP
-236 GAVHLEDD
+236 VHLEDD
-244 GTSDTEILGWFDPA
+244 STSDTEILGWFDPA
-258 SETFYYYSEAD
+258 SETFYYYSAAD
-269 KVELHSD
+269 KVELHSN
-276 SSNMFLDLVN
+276 SSMMFLDLVN

-296 TRDVT
+296 TLGT
-301 NMQNMFRNIAV
+301 TSMQSMFRNIAV
-312 TSLDLSSFNT
+312 TNLDLSGFQT
-322 ENVTDMTGMFCD
+322 ENVTDMSGMFFD
-334 VDNLTSLDLTPFN
+334 AKNITNLDLTPLN
-347 TSNVTDM
+347 TGNVTDM

-361 SSLTSLNLSRMNT
+361 SSLTSLNLSHMDT
-374 SKVTNMTGMF
+374 SKVTNMDGMF
-384 WRVKNLPALDLS
+384 KFCKNLPSIDLS
-396 RFDTRNVTDMSNMF
+396 RFDTRNVTDMSSMF

-431 MSDMFN
+431 MFDMFN
-437 SMISLANLKFSK
+437 LMKSLTNLKFSK

-476 ANFDTSNVTNFY
+476 ANFDTSNVTNFF
-488 GMFMYGLHASSPSK
+488 GMFTYYLHTTAPSK
-502 LQRIF
+502 LQRIY

-554 LSWLHIDRGAAQ
+554 LSWLRIDRGAAQ

>member
-1 MLKWAKFMF
+1 MF
-10 KKIIEK
+10 RKIIKK
-16 SKTQIIHTALL
+16 SKTQIIHTTLL

-37 FFFVKNTEALRVP
+37 FFFAKNTEALRVP
-50 GLAVSFDADA
+50 ALAVSIDSIPR
-60 HFNGNQIINS
+60 FNGTEIINS
-70 LTQTEDH
+70 ATQAATYLMSVIVYSDNLTGYQATMSTED
-77 PMNLTVTT
+77 
-85 DNTTGYKVMISTQ
+85 
-98 TNETAM
+98 NETAM
-104 TSATNSDRINS
+104 TSVTNTDRINS

-138 EFMPI
+138 EFMPV

-149 MMLVQNSSKPVTNTD
+149 IMLVQNSSKPVTNTD

-173 LAPNLSSGEYT
+173 LASNLSSGEYT

-204 GLFWRNSMKDAAG
+204 GLYWRNSMKDAAG

-226 RSIFP
+226 RSAFP

-244 GTSDTEILGWFDPA
+244 GTSDTEILGWFDPTN
-258 SETFYYYSEAD
+258 ETFYYYSAAD

-276 SSNMFLDLVN
+276 SSSMFLDMVN

-312 TSLDLSSFNT
+312 TGLDLSSFQT
-322 ENVTDMTGMFCD
+322 ENVTDMAGMFYD
-334 VDNLTSLDLTPFN
+334 AKNITNLDLTPLN
-347 TSNVTDM
+347 TSKVTDM

-361 SSLTSLNLSRMNT
+361 SSLTSLNLSRINT

-384 WRVKNLPALDLS
+384 WGVRNLPTLDLS
-396 RFDTRNVTDMSNMF
+396 KFDTRNVTDMSMMF
-410 LFAEKITN
+410 LYVEKNIN

-431 MSDMFN
+431 MFDMFN
-437 SMISLANLKFSK
+437 SMRALTNLKFSK
-449 KFNTSQVQNMQGMFA
+449 KFNTGQVQNMQGMFA

-476 ANFDTSNVTNFY
+476 ANFDTSNVTNFF
-488 GMFMYGLHASSPSK
+488 GMFTYYLHTTAPSK
-502 LQRIF
+502 LQRIY

-554 LSWLHIDRGAAQ
+554 LSWLRIDRGATQ

>member
-1 MLKWAKFMF
+1 MF

-27 TFLVALTFNV
+27 TFLVALTFNI
-37 FFFVKNTEALRVP
+37 FFFVKNTAALRVP

-70 LTQTEDH
+70 LTQSEDH

-149 MMLVQNSSKPVTNTD
+149 IMLVQNSSKPVTNTD

-189 TVITNDYPPRALALP
+189 TVITNDYPPRALTLSS
-204 GLFWRNSMKDAAG
+204 LYWRNAMKDTSG
-217 GLDRVKHFA
+217 GLDKIKHFA
-226 RSIFP
+226 RSMSP
-231 PNPGD
+231 PTVVDNP
-236 GAVHLEDD
+236 VHLEDD
-244 GTSDTEILGWFDPA
+244 GTSDAEVLGWFDPA
-258 SETFYYYSEAD
+258 SETFYYYSIAD
-269 KVELHSD
+269 KVELNYD
-276 SSNMFLDLVN
+276 SSYMFLDFTN
-286 LADIDLSGFD
+286 LADIDLSGLD
-296 TRDVT
+296 TRSVI
-301 NMQNMFRNIAV
+301 NMQGMFRNTGL
-312 TSLDLSSFNT
+312 TSLDLSSFDT
-322 ENVTDMTGMFCD
+322 ENVTDMSGMFYD
-334 VDNLTSLDLTPFN
+334 VKNLTNLDLTHLN

-361 SSLTSLNLSRMNT
+361 SSLTSLNLSHINT

-384 WRVKNLPALDLS
+384 WGVKNLPTLDLS
-396 RFDTRNVTDMSNMF
+396 KFDTRNVTDMSQMF
-410 LFAEKITN
+410 FQAEKLTN

-431 MSDMFN
+431 MFDMFN
-437 SMISLANLKFSK
+437 SMRSLTNLKFSK
-449 KFNTSQVQNMQGMFA
+449 KFNTGQVQNMQGMFA

-476 ANFDTSNVTNFY
+476 ADFDTSNVRNFF
-488 GMFMYGLHASSPSK
+488 GMFMYGLTSPSK
-502 LQRIF
+502 LQRIY
-507 VEAGKDFNT
+507 VSASKDFNT
-516 SKAAPTNYAQNIN
+516 YKAAPTNYPQNIN
-529 SQIFS
+529 SQMFTN
-534 DQLLLRGG
+534 QLLLRGS
-542 NGSYVPNPAYAD
+542 NGSYAPNPALAD
-554 LSWLHIDRGAAQ
+554 LSWLRIDRGAAQ

>member
-1 MLKWAKFMF
+1 M
-10 KKIIEK
+10 
-16 SKTQIIHTALL
+16 
-27 TFLVALTFNV
+27 ALTFNA
-37 FFFVKNTEALRVP
+37 FFFAKNTEALRVP
-50 GLAVSFDADA
+50 GIAVSFDADA

-70 LTQTEDH
+70 LTQSEDH

-85 DNTTGYKVMISTQ
+85 DNTTGYQVMISAQ

-104 TSATNSDRINS
+104 TSAANSDRINS

-149 MMLVQNSSKPVTNTD
+149 IMLVQNSSKPVTNTD

-189 TVITNDYPPRALALP
+189 TVITNDYPPRALTLSS
-204 GLFWRNSMKDAAG
+204 LYWRNAMKDTSG
-217 GLDRVKHFA
+217 GLDKIKHFA
-226 RSIFP
+226 RSMSP
-231 PNPGD
+231 PTVVDNP
-236 GAVHLEDD
+236 VHLEDD
-244 GTSDTEILGWFDPA
+244 GTSDAEVLGWFNPA
-258 SETFYYYSEAD
+258 SETFYYYSLAD
-269 KVELHSD
+269 KVELNYD
-276 SSNMFLDLVN
+276 SSYMFLDFTN
-286 LADIDLSGFD
+286 LADIDLSGLD
-296 TRDVT
+296 TRSVI
-301 NMQNMFRNIAV
+301 NMQGMFRNTGL
-312 TSLDLSSFNT
+312 TSLDLSSFDT
-322 ENVTDMTGMFCD
+322 ENVTDMSGMFYD
-334 VDNLTSLDLTPFN
+334 VKNLTNLDLTHLN

-361 SSLTSLNLSRMNT
+361 SSLTSLNLSHMNT

-384 WRVKNLPALDLS
+384 WGVKNLPTLDLS
-396 RFDTRNVTDMSNMF
+396 KFDTRNVTDMSQMF
-410 LFAEKITN
+410 FQVEKLAN

-431 MSDMFN
+431 MFDMFN
-437 SMISLANLKFSK
+437 SMKSLTNLKFSK
-449 KFNTSQVQNMQGMFA
+449 KFNTGQVQNMQGMFA

-476 ANFDTSNVTNFY
+476 ADFDTSNVRNFF
-488 GMFMYGLHASSPSK
+488 GMFMYGFSVPSK
-502 LQRIF
+502 LQRIY
-507 VEAGKDFNT
+507 VTASKDFNT
-516 SKAAPTNYAQNIN
+516 SKAAPTNYPQNIN
-529 SQIFS
+529 SQMFTN
-534 DQLLLRGG
+534 QLLLRGG
-542 NGSYVPNPAYAD
+542 NGSYVPNPALAD
-554 LSWLHIDRGAAQ
+554 LSWLRIDRGATQ

>member
-1 MLKWAKFMF
+1 MF

-37 FFFVKNTEALRVP
+37 FFFVKNTAALRVP

-60 HFNGNQIINS
+60 QINGNQIINS
-70 LTQTEDH
+70 LTQSEDH

-104 TSATNSDRINS
+104 TSVTNSDRINS

-149 MMLVQNSSKPVTNTD
+149 IMLVQNSSKPVTNTD

-189 TVITNDYPPRALALP
+189 TVITNDYPPRALTLSS
-204 GLFWRNSMKDAAG
+204 LYWRNAMKDTSG
-217 GLDRVKHFA
+217 GLDKIKHFA
-226 RSIFP
+226 RSMTP
-231 PNPGD
+231 PTVVDNP
-236 GAVHLEDD
+236 VHLEDD
-244 GTSDTEILGWFDPA
+244 GTSDAEVLDWFDPA
-258 SETFYYYSEAD
+258 SETFYYYSIAD
-269 KVELHSD
+269 KVELNYD
-276 SSNMFLDLVN
+276 SSYMFLDFTN
-286 LADIDLSGFD
+286 LADIDLSGLD
-296 TRDVT
+296 TRSVI
-301 NMQNMFRNIAV
+301 NMQGMFRNTGL
-312 TSLDLSSFNT
+312 TSLDLSSFDT
-322 ENVTDMTGMFCD
+322 ENVTDMSGMFYD
-334 VDNLTSLDLTPFN
+334 VKNLTNLDLTHLN

-361 SSLTSLNLSRMNT
+361 SSLTSLNLSHINT

-384 WRVKNLPALDLS
+384 WGVKNLPTLDLS
-396 RFDTRNVTDMSNMF
+396 KFDTRNVTDMSQMF
-410 LFAEKITN
+410 FQVEKLAN

-431 MSDMFN
+431 MFDMFN
-437 SMISLANLKFSK
+437 SMKSLTNLKFSK
-449 KFNTSQVQNMQGMFA
+449 KFNTGQVQNMQGMFA

-476 ANFDTSNVTNFY
+476 ADFDTSNVRNFF
-488 GMFMYGLHASSPSK
+488 GMFMYGFSVPSK
-502 LQRIF
+502 LQRIY
-507 VEAGKDFNT
+507 VTASKDFNT
-516 SKAAPTNYAQNIN
+516 SKAAPTNYPQNIN
-529 SQIFS
+529 SQMFTN
-534 DQLLLRGG
+534 QLLLRGG
-542 NGSYVPNPAYAD
+542 NGSYVPNPALAD
-554 LSWLHIDRGAAQ
+554 LSWLRIDRGATQ

>member
-1 MLKWAKFMF
+1 MF

-16 SKTQIIHTALL
+16 SKTQIIYT
-27 TFLVALTFNV
+27 TFLILSVALTFNV

-50 GLAVSFDADA
+50 GLAVSFDANA
-60 HFNGNQIINS
+60 QINGNQIINS

-85 DNTTGYKVMISTQ
+85 DNTTGYKVMISAQ

-138 EFMPI
+138 EFMPV

-149 MMLVQNSSKPVTNTD
+149 IMLVQNSSKPVTNTD

-173 LAPNLSSGEYT
+173 LASNLSSGEYT

-204 GLFWRNSMKDAAG
+204 GLYWRNSMKDAAG
-217 GLDRVKHFA
+217 GFDKVKHFA
-226 RSIFP
+226 RSMTP
-231 PNPGD
+231 PTAGDNP
-236 GAVHLEDD
+236 VHLEDD

-258 SETFYYYSEAD
+258 SETFYYYSAAD
-269 KVELHSD
+269 KVELHSN
-276 SSNMFLDLVN
+276 SSMMFLDLIN

-296 TRDVT
+296 TLGAT
-301 NMQNMFRNIAV
+301 SMQSMFRNIAV
-312 TSLDLSSFNT
+312 TSLDLSGFQT
-322 ENVTDMTGMFCD
+322 ENVTDMSGMFFD
-334 VDNLTSLDLTPFN
+334 AKNITNLDLTPLN
-347 TSNVTDM
+347 TSKVTDM

-361 SSLTSLNLSRMNT
+361 SSLTSLNLSRINT
-374 SKVTNMTGMF
+374 SQVTNMDGMF
-384 WRVKNLPALDLS
+384 KFVKNLSTLDLS
-396 RFDTRNVTDMSNMF
+396 KFDTRNVTNMF
-410 LFAEKITN
+410 DMFFFMQNLTS

-425 TSKVTT
+425 TSKVIN

-437 SMISLANLKFSK
+437 SMYAVENIKFSK
-449 KFNTSQVQNMQGMFA
+449 KFNTSQVENMQGMFA

-476 ANFDTSNVTNFY
+476 ADFDTSNVRNFF
-488 GMFMYGLHASSPSK
+488 GMFMYGLTSPSK
-502 LQRIF
+502 LQRIY
-507 VEAGKDFNT
+507 VSASKDFNT
-516 SKAAPTNYAQNIN
+516 SKAAPTNYPQNIN
-529 SQIFS
+529 SQMFTN
-534 DQLLLRGG
+534 QLLLRGS
-542 NGSYVPNPAYAD
+542 NGSYAPNPALAD
-554 LSWLHIDRGAAQ
+554 LSWLRIDRGAAQ